1 MKRGVNDNGKTSA
14 AERGDAMPVI
24 GRLDGQVEEV
34 IIKPVGRRHAPGERD
49 SPEAA
54 PALPAPP
61 RGEPQE
67 TRHADRP
74 ETSGGVRRDD
84 GELPV
89 WLL

>member
-1 MKRGVNDNGKTSA
+1 
-14 AERGDAMPVI
+14 MPVI

-34 IIKPVGRRHAPGERD
+34 IIKPVGRRHAPGAAD
-49 SPEAA
+49 APEATSV
-54 PALPAPP
+54 LPAPP
-61 RGEPQE
+61 PDGPQE

-74 ETSGGVRRDD
+74 ETRGGGRRDD